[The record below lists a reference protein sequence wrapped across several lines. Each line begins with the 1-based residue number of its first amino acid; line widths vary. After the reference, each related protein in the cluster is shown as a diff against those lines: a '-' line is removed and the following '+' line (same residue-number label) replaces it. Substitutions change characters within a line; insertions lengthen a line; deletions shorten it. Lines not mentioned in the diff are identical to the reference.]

1 LKEWSVAEMAGL
13 LRHSRNTR
21 SQDNLYRRI
30 IRSNPRSEH
39 EPVDA
44 TSEVDIRKQYL
55 DRFSTS
61 ENRLRLF
68 TGPRLQN
75 AVSAVAKK
83 IAPRQ
88 ANEMRVPKPPAL
100 TAEVFYV
107 ESGVKKSM
115 IVALTWLQAEQ
126 LGRPT

>member
-1 LKEWSVAEMAGL
+1 VAEMAGL

-21 SQDNLYRRI
+21 SQDNSNRRI
-30 IRSNPRSEH
+30 IRPNPRCEH
-39 EPVDA
+39 EPVHA
-44 TSEVDIRKQYL
+44 TSEVDIRKQYH
-55 DRFSTS
+55 DRFATS

-75 AVSAVAKK
+75 AVSAVANK
-83 IAPRQ
+83 IAHRQ

-107 ESGVKKSM
+107 ESGVKKSI

-126 LGRPT
+126 LGRRT